1 MSVAITGMDRSKTG
15 LTVYSLYLT
24 VLMPFAT
31 GYFLSYLFR
40 TINALIAD
48 PLTNELGFSPTELGL
63 LTATYFLL
71 MGAIQLP
78 VGVLLDRYGPR
89 RVQCACLL
97 VGSVGAIVFAFG
109 NELPTLMLGRAL
121 IGIGFGTAF
130 MAGLKAIVLWFPPER
145 VPFANGLL
153 VTLGA
158 LGAVTATAPAQVL
171 IDLVGWRG
179 LFLLVAWLTAVSAVF
194 IFLVVPEKARSPI
207 SQGAVMTLGTIF
219 RDRRFWKLAPMSA
232 TCIGTA
238 WALQGLWASPWLNV
252 VERYDRPNVVQA
264 LFLMALS
271 LSVAGLTLGYLAE
284 RFRRAGIAT
293 ETLFAGVVAV
303 SMVAQLCLLLR
314 VPFIPP
320 TIIWALIGATGAAT
334 VLAYAI
340 LPTYFSKEA
349 SGRANA
355 ALNILHVGVAFSVQW
370 LIGVAIDMWPSVNG
384 RHPVEAYQ
392 FAFGANLIIQS
403 IAFIWFLVPPMETRS
418 SERQKRIRI
427 PNVLDSY
434 ALPKPHCPYRAARH
448 DWLSR
453 TQGAQAQAD
462 AWRAAAL
469 MSMTLCV
476 VLLTLV
482 SPSLAFKFTA
492 THDDLR
498 DGRTIWSNTV
508 AAVVHVTGPL
518 AATINYLPAQTLAR
532 ETSTGGSD
540 GRPISK

>member
-1 MSVAITGMDRSKTG
+1 MNGAITADARSKSDHMAYG
-15 LTVYSLYLT
+15 LYLT
-24 VLMPFAT
+24 VLLPFAT

-40 TINALIAD
+40 TINALIAE
-48 PLTNELGFSPTELGL
+48 PLTNELGLSPTELGL

-89 RVQCACLL
+89 RVQCGCLV

-171 IDLVGWRG
+171 IDVVGWRG
-179 LFLLVAWLTAVSAVF
+179 LFLLVAWLTAVSAMY
-194 IFLVVPEKARSPI
+194 IFFVVPEKTKPHLRST
-207 SQGAVMTLGTIF
+207 AVVNLSTIF
-219 RDRRFWKLAPMSA
+219 QDQRFWKLAPMSA

-238 WALQGLWASPWLNV
+238 WALQGLWASPWLSA
-252 VERYDRPNVVQA
+252 VEGYDRPRVVQA

-320 TIIWALIGATGAAT
+320 TIIWALIGAIGAAT

-370 LIGVAIDMWPSVNG
+370 LIGVAIGTM
-384 RHPVEAYQ
+384 A
-392 FAFGANLIIQS
+392 
-403 IAFIWFLVPPMETRS
+403 
-418 SERQKRIRI
+418 
-427 PNVLDSY
+427 
-434 ALPKPHCPYRAARH
+434 
-448 DWLSR
+448 
-453 TQGAQAQAD
+453 
-462 AWRAAAL
+462 
-469 MSMTLCV
+469 
-476 VLLTLV
+476 
-482 SPSLAFKFTA
+482 
-492 THDDLR
+492 
-498 DGRTIWSNTV
+498 
-508 AAVVHVTGPL
+508 
-518 AATINYLPAQTLAR
+518 
-532 ETSTGGSD
+532 GSW
-540 GRPISK
+540 